1 MPTHLLSQFQS
12 LRALSMRQC
21 GVGNFN
27 TVDCDELLKLP
38 CLRNANFEEN
48 RLTEFTCLN
57 FIYFPSLQILNLN
70 GNKIKQISLTDCV
83 EISENIPE
91 VTQLHLSENSMENI
105 PEVAFQFAKLTY
117 LDLSKNKIKEISFDS
132 CCKIE
137 AWLQLRSGF

>member
-1 MPTHLLSQFQS
+1 MDSLS
-12 LRALSMRQC
+12 
-21 GVGNFN
+21 
-27 TVDCDELLKLP
+27 
-38 CLRNANFEEN
+38 RNANFEEN

-70 GNKIKQISLTDCV
+70 GNNIKQISLTDCV

-117 LDLSKNKIKEISFDS
+117 LDLSKNKIKEISLDS

-137 AWLQLRSGF
+137 AWLQLRLGSQWSYDFRKKKDGNPTNETSTYLTIAFPNYR